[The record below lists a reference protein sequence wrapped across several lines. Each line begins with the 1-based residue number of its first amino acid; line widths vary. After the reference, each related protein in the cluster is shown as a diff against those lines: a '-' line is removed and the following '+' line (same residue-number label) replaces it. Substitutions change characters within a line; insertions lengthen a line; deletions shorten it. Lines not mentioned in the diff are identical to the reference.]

1 MQNEKKNFE
10 KMKSEHIK
18 LHADLNILKE
28 DVKEILNN
36 YSNLV
41 KRVMYLEDENKNL
54 RQHNKNLVRYISQS
68 GGVPENI
75 AKFNSSNYLNNNF
88 GNKAY

>member
-1 MQNEKKNFE
+1 LTEEIQHIKNFCKELKKTQEENCIMENEKKNFE

-28 DVKEILNN
+28 DVKEILSN

-41 KRVMYLEDENKNL
+41 KRVMYLED
-54 RQHNKNLVRYISQS
+54 
-68 GGVPENI
+68 
-75 AKFNSSNYLNNNF
+75 
-88 GNKAY
+88 